1 MRLPSISGS
10 KAIIT
15 TLILTLVSFAS
26 SERMLQSDS
35 LDSCS
40 ANPGFTATLFDVVFT
55 PDNGTLSYNINAVSS
70 ISGNVTAQIQLIAYG
85 IVAFNKSV
93 DPCSSPDLIA
103 LCPLNPGV
111 IPNINSNSQFP
122 PSVISQVPWLAY
134 TWPDLDAQFKVY
146 IKNQTTGDVIACVQ
160 ANLSNGK
167 TVDQAAVQW
176 VIAVIAG
183 LALLISAVTSG
194 LGHSNTAAHVAAN
207 ALSLFGYFQ
216 AQAMIGMTA
225 VAMPPMVEA
234 WAQNFQWSMGMVS
247 IGFMQSVCTW
257 YQMATG
263 GTPSTILNTLATTS
277 VHVQKRSMEF
287 TAKLLQRGLGVEI
300 FKRDTSTAEPIIV
313 AGIERVGFRAQIEP
327 TNIFLTG
334 LGFFVAFVV
343 FVAIGVALFKGFCEV
358 AANAGWFKKGDKFQ
372 EFRNG
377 WKIVLKGILFR
388 LVSSDVEESSTVG

>member
-1 MRLPSISGS
+1 
-10 KAIIT
+10 
-15 TLILTLVSFAS
+15 
-26 SERMLQSDS
+26 MLQSDS

-40 ANPGFTATLFDVVFT
+40 VNPGFTATLFDVVFT
-55 PDNGTLSYNINAVSS
+55 PDNGTLAYNINAVSS

-85 IVAFNKSV
+85 IVAFNTSV
-93 DPCSSPDLIA
+93 DPCASPDLVA

-111 IPNINSNSQFP
+111 IPNINSNSQIS
-122 PSVISQVPWLAY
+122 PSALAQVPWLAY

-146 IKNQTTGDVIACVQ
+146 IKNRTTGEVIACVQ
-160 ANLSNGK
+160 ANLSNGR
-167 TVDQAAVQW
+167 TVNQAAVQW
-176 VIAVIAG
+176 VLAVIAG

-194 LGHSNTAAHVAAN
+194 LGHSNTAAHIAAN

-247 IGFMQSVCTW
+247 IGFMQNACTW

-287 TAKLLQRGLGVEI
+287 TSKLLRRGLGVGLY
-300 FKRDTSTAEPIIV
+300 KRESSTAAPIVV
-313 AGIERVGFRAQIEP
+313 AGIQRVGFHAGIEP

-358 AANAGWFKKGDKFQ
+358 AAKAGWFKKGDKFQ

-388 LVSSDVEESSTVG
+388 LVGFAIEKPRTNC